1 MFPIFDENPIRVTPW
16 VTYALIGLCATI
28 FFAEITAGHAGELAL
43 YSFGFVP
50 AVFFN
55 LASLPPELAYIP
67 PPATLITHMFLHA
80 NVLHLAGNLL
90 YLWVFGNNV
99 EEALGRLRFFIFYLL
114 CGIVAAL
121 AMGLMDRAADIPMIG
136 ASGAISGV
144 LAAYLMLYPRAR
156 ILVVIPLGFILYPAK
171 LSAFWVLGAWFLLQL
186 VAALLTDPGEPGI
199 AWWAHFGGFVTGLV
213 LVCFMHRP
221 QFPLFGDVQIIP
233 KGSGARRL
241 MDPATN
247 RNRGGS

>member
-1 MFPIFDENPIRVTPW
+1 
-16 VTYALIGLCATI
+16 VTYALIGLCVAI
-28 FFAEITAGHAGELAL
+28 FFAEVAAGKDGDLTL

-55 LASLPPELAYIP
+55 QASLPSNLAIIP
-67 PPATLITHMFLHA
+67 PVATLITHMFLHG

-99 EEALGRLRFFIFYLL
+99 EEALGRVRFLIFYLV
-114 CGIVAAL
+114 CGIAA
-121 AMGLMDRAADIPMIG
+121 AMTMGLMEPASEIPMVG

-144 LAAYLMLYPRAR
+144 LAAYLMLFPRAR

-186 VAALLTDPGEPGI
+186 VAALFTNPGEPGI
-199 AWWAHFGGFVTGLV
+199 AWWAHFSGFICGLA
-213 LVCFMHRP
+213 LVWLLHRP
-221 QFPLFGDVQIIP
+221 EHPLFGDVQIIP
-233 KGSGARRL
+233 KGAWARQLVTPKDRRK
-241 MDPATN
+241 PG
-247 RNRGGS
+247 RN